1 MAKSKRRMTQQQEFD
16 IMKMIFDKFLWLGF
30 IMIVF
35 GIYNIMMDAVK
46 NGIAWMIIGIVMLG
60 VFLVII
66 VKEFEI
72 IKH

>member
-46 NGIAWMIIGIVMLG
+46 NGIAWMIIGILMLG
-60 VFLVII
+60 LFLIII
-66 VKEFEI
+66 VREFEI

>member
-30 IMIVF
+30 IMIAY

-66 VKEFEI
+66 IKEFEI

>member
-46 NGIAWMIIGIVMLG
+46 NGIAWMIIGIIMLG

>member
-1 MAKSKRRMTQQQEFD
+1 MTQSKRRMTQQQEFD

-46 NGIAWMIIGIVMLG
+46 NGIAWMVIGIVMLG
-60 VFLVII
+60 LFLVII
-66 VKEFEI
+66 IKEFEI